1 MNRSFY
7 QNLAEQGLSMPIG
20 ADLVLHGEP
29 DPAAIL
35 RDGASLGRVV
45 EKTARRFAT
54 PLAIP
59 LMDLQLEKATLLRG
73 LDIPVADVAT
83 YHFEEPPT
91 DVQMAALRRRIREP
105 LSPQQQVHVDA
116 VAYVARHAPDLVP
129 CGMLIGPFSLMT
141 KLLKDPITPVYLSG
155 MGVTTAED
163 PAVAGLERAL
173 ELAMLVVERSL
184 RAQLAV
190 GARLVCVAEP
200 AANRVYVS
208 PKQIEEGSDIFER
221 IVMANLRRF
230 KAILEE
236 HQADLFFHCCGELT
250 DYMLGKFSELDPA
263 VMSLGSSRPLW
274 DVARVVPRT
283 TVLFGNLPSKQFFSD
298 KVISVEA
305 VKAQAADLVA
315 HMQAIGR
322 PFILGSECDV
332 LHVTGCEDVISRK
345 VEAFLEVGRGGGCG
359 CGCCHPEKPAAA

>member
-1 MNRSFY
+1 MNRIYY
-7 QNLAEQGLSMPIG
+7 QDLAKQGLSMPIG

-29 DPAAIL
+29 DVAAVL
-35 RDGASLGRVV
+35 RDGAALGRVV

-83 YHFEEPPT
+83 YHFDAPPT
-91 DVQMAALRRRIREP
+91 DAQMETLRRRVREP

-116 VAYVARHAPDLVP
+116 VAYIAQHAPDLVP
-129 CGMLIGPFSLMT
+129 CGMTIGPFSLMT

-155 MGVTTAED
+155 MGITAAEE
-163 PAVAGLERAL
+163 PGVAAVERTL
-173 ELAMLVVERSL
+173 ELAMMMVERSL

-190 GARLVCVAEP
+190 GARLVCIAEP
-200 AANRVYVS
+200 AANRVYLS
-208 PKQIEEGSDIFER
+208 PKQIEEGSDVFER
-221 IVMANLRRF
+221 IVMTNLRRF
-230 KAILEE
+230 KAILDE
-236 HQADLFFHCCGELT
+236 HQADMLFHCCGELT

-274 DVARVVPRT
+274 DVAKVVPAT

-298 KVISVEA
+298 KVISIEA
-305 VKAQAADLVA
+305 VKAQASDLVA
-315 HMQAIGR
+315 RMQAIGR

-332 LHVTGCEDVISRK
+332 LYVNGCEETISRK
-345 VEAFLEVGRGGGCG
+345 VDAFLEIGRGCG
-359 CGCCHPEKPAAA
+359 CGCCHPDKPAAA

>member
-7 QNLAEQGLSMPIG
+7 HDLAQQRLSMPIG

-29 DPAAIL
+29 DAAAIL
-35 RDGASLGRVV
+35 RDGAALGRVV

-73 LDIPVADVAT
+73 LDLPVADVASF
-83 YHFEEPPT
+83 HFEEPPT
-91 DVQMAALRRRIREP
+91 DAQMATLRRRVREP

-116 VAYVARHAPDLVP
+116 VSYIARRATDLVP
-129 CGMLIGPFSLMT
+129 CGMMIGPFSLMT

-155 MGVTTAED
+155 MGVTAAED
-163 PAVAGLERAL
+163 PAVAGVERTL
-173 ELAMLVVERSL
+173 ELAMLMVERSL
-184 RAQLAV
+184 RAQLAA
-190 GARLVCVAEP
+190 GARLFCVAEP
-200 AANRVYVS
+200 AANSVYVS
-208 PKQIEEGSDIFER
+208 PKQIADGSDVFER
-221 IVMANLRRF
+221 IVMRNLRRI
-230 KAILEE
+230 KAILDE
-236 HQADLFFHCCGELT
+236 HHADLFFHCCGEFT
-250 DYMLGKFSELDPA
+250 DYMLGKFGELDPA

-274 DVARVVPRT
+274 EVAKAVPTT

-305 VKAQAADLVA
+305 VQAQAADLVA
-315 HMQAIGR
+315 RMQAIRR

-332 LHVTGCEDVISRK
+332 LYVNGCEETITRK
-345 VEAFLEVGRGGGCG
+345 VEAFLAVGRGT
-359 CGCCHPEKPAAA
+359 